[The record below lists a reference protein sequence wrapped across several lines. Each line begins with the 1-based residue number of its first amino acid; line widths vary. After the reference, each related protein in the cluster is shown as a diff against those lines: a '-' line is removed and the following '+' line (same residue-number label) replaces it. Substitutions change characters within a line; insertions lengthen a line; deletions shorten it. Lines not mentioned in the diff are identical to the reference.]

1 MGLPVC
7 LWYFLLVLTKHSWL
21 EFHGQS
27 AGCLQLMELLEIS
40 WKLLLEILEISWNL
54 VDAPGNFIISRVIS
68 ARLAIFSALYCTVV
82 LG

>member
-1 MGLPVC
+1 
-7 LWYFLLVLTKHSWL
+7 
-21 EFHGQS
+21 
-27 AGCLQLMELLEIS
+27 MELLEIS

-54 VDAPGNFIISRVIS
+54 VDAPGNFIISRVIF